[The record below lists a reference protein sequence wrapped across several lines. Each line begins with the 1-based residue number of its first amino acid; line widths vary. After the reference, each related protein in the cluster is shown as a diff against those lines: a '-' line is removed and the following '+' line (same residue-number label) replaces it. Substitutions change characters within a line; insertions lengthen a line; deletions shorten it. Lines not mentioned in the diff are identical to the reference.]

1 MLRDEIN
8 ISRNLFIG
16 VHMLD
21 GASLDYMQ
29 FFNMTT
35 RQFAE
40 NAVIFAD
47 SNSDIKP
54 EPNTVI
60 LKDFSVKKMLDHIV
74 LKHSDF
80 QYYYILNS
88 NVLLNGLQV
97 SKLLETLLPYENHIF
112 GVERKSFI
120 TELSLFTVNN

>member
-1 MLRDEIN
+1 MLE
-8 ISRNLFIG
+8 
-16 VHMLD
+16 
-21 GASLDYMQ
+21 GASLDYMK

-40 NAVIFAD
+40 NAVVFAD
-47 SNSDIKP
+47 SNSEFKP

-60 LKDFSVKKMLDHIV
+60 LKYFSFKKMLDHIV
-74 LKHSDF
+74 LKHSDY

-97 SKLLETLLPYENHIF
+97 SKLLETLLPYENNIF

-120 TELSLFTVNN
+120 SELSLFILNN